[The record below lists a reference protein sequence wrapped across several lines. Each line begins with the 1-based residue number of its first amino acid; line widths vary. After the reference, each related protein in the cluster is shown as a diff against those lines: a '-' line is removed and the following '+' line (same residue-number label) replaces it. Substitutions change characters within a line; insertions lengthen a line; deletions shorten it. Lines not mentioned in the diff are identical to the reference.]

1 MTLSLYAL
9 LETKHHPNNHV
20 EDFRSY
26 RKPEKTFPPRKDRPP
41 HKRGRPRGVAVPTL
55 RIADL
60 QLDVC
65 EVVLVITFELGE
77 MDGERSE
84 EPGFCHGLVVF
95 GTTGDQRTN

>member
-1 MTLSLYAL
+1 MLRTSVPT
-9 LETKHHPNNHV
+9 EN
-20 EDFRSY
+20 
-26 RKPEKTFPPRKDRPP
+26 RKKRFPLEKTGPPTSAGA
-41 HKRGRPRGVAVPTL
+41 HAVPTL